1 MKYLNI
7 IIMTTLI
14 SLLVACSDAEA
25 PEVQLGMD
33 QTVEILSNVTL
44 GASAMSDDGMV
55 GYLWTVT
62 SPNGDNVTLD
72 SNTESEIMFTALQ
85 EGDYT
90 ATVAVTNDGGTT
102 TETGTI
108 TVTNP
113 AYNTA
118 DIMGRPAINT
128 VFNYFGG
135 AEGKNGYNQTT
146 PDGGN
151 ADPAA
156 FKGIFDALQGYIGLE
171 PDSYTNILGLDNLTT
186 STVSATDVLMSNKN
200 FPTTYGPADLS
211 DMRLG
216 ENLLNGRGLGDDVID
231 VTLILAFAGNDL
243 TALSDL
249 QAGLIG
255 DGVAGNDQNFSAQ
268 FPYLAN
274 PN

>member
-1 MKYLNI
+1 M
-7 IIMTTLI
+7 
-14 SLLVACSDAEA
+14 SLLVSCGDDPEA
-25 PEVQLGMD
+25 PVVQLGMD
-33 QTVEILSNVTL
+33 QTVEILSSVSL
-44 GASAMSDDGMV
+44 SASATSEDMV
-55 GYLWTVT
+55 GYAWTVT
-62 SPNGDNVTLD
+62 NPAGDDVSLD
-72 SNTESEIMFTALQ
+72 NSTGSEIMFTALQ
-85 EGDYT
+85 EGAY
-90 ATVAVTNDGGTT
+90 AVSVAVTNDGGTT

-113 AYNTA
+113 TYATA

-135 AEGKNGYNQTT
+135 ADGKNGYNQTT

-156 FKGIFDALQGYIGLE
+156 FKGIFDALQGYIGLDA
-171 PDSYTNILGLDNLTT
+171 DSYTNILGLDNTTT
-186 STVSATDVLMSNKN
+186 STVLATDVLMSNKD
-200 FPTTYGPADLS
+200 FPSTYGPSDLA

-216 ENLLNGRGLGDDVID
+216 ENLLNGRGLGDDVVD

-243 TALSDL
+243 TALTDI
-249 QAGLIG
+249 QKGLIG
-255 DGVAGNDQNFSAQ
+255 DGVAGNDQDFSSS

>member
-1 MKYLNI
+1 MKNLNI
-7 IIMTTLI
+7 IIVAFLL
-14 SLLVACSDAEA
+14 SLMFACSDPEA
-25 PEVQLGMD
+25 PVVQIGMD
-33 QTVEILSNVTL
+33 QTVEILSTVSL
-44 GASAMSDDGMV
+44 SASATSEDMV
-55 GYLWTVT
+55 GYVWTVT
-62 SPNGDNVTLD
+62 SPSGDNVSLD
-72 SNTESEIMFTALQ
+72 SNTGSEIMFTALQ
-85 EGDYT
+85 EGSYT

-102 TETGTI
+102 TESGTI

-113 AYNTA
+113 TYATA

-135 AEGKNGYNQTT
+135 ADGKNGYNQTT

-156 FKGIFDALQGYIGLE
+156 FKGIFDALQGYIGL
-171 PDSYTNILGLDNLTT
+171 DAATYTNILGLDNITT
-186 STVSATDVLMSNKN
+186 STVLATDVLMSNKD
-200 FPTTYGPADLS
+200 FASTYGPSDLS

-243 TALSDL
+243 TALTDI
-249 QAGLIG
+249 QKGLIG
-255 DGVAGNDQNFSAQ
+255 DGVAGNDQEFSSS